1 MIRDV
6 KATHFADDATLAH
19 IAELERRCAELRK
32 LMDEKARAFEWMQPQ
47 AMDEGN
53 VPWLKWEVLMED
65 LYKQYHTSTG
75 APTPPVT
82 PHRSMPGPSES
93 SDSANAASLRQP
105 CETGSGDM
113 ASAAPTTSEAQAL
126 VQRLRVWCAS
136 SYDCMAAADLIELMG
151 KSQRGDGVVI
161 DKYRA
166 EVERLNA
173 ENAELRELMDETEAA
188 LDTIYRHVSQQPSA
202 LSTAIADTCEEM
214 SEKYRAWKEKQG

>member
-136 SYDCMAAADLIELMG
+136 SYDCMAAADLIEHL
-151 KSQRGDGVVI
+151 S
-161 DKYRA
+161 A
-166 EVERLNA
+166 EIAREVKNKKQFERDWLEACA
-173 ENAELRELMDETEAA
+173 EIAELRELMDETEAA

-214 SEKYRAWKEKQG
+214 AEKYRAWKEKQG